1 MVVKIVV
8 FLVSMDSKAL
18 EKLLK
23 AQQVQFEQ
31 MMERMLQPNS
41 VKVNEADL
49 YTKLSGLISEFE
61 FNVVRGM
68 TFESWF
74 GKYSSYFEIEG
85 KELPESVKVRLLV
98 SKLGPEEYAQFE
110 RKMLPVK
117 LSEMKF
123 KDLISELAKEFGD
136 PRSQLLKRF
145 EALNDKCSA
154 QQDIVEFG
162 NRVNAQCERAQMSL
176 SIEEL
181 KILIFI
187 SGIPSEQ
194 IAVRQMAMKFVENK
208 TSQDQPVSLKEVI
221 DQCRNYLANK
231 SEAVYMSKEKPAEV
245 KEEVRPIEVNLVQK
259 KKSSESLGSK
269 KGRDSQCQWSKPN
282 GFNKPWRS
290 YGHKPEVKCYNC
302 GNMGHLAWQ
311 CRSSSKYYKP
321 KVNYQNNYHS
331 GAPFCGIGEVSER
344 LNPVEWITKT
354 VKVNGH
360 KIEMIVDTG
369 SQMNIVTPKVWEEI
383 GCPKLEEVKFQ
394 GKGIG
399 ETSFDIQGKWKC
411 FLEVDRKEV
420 KVEMCVVKGSKNV
433 LGLPVLQKI
442 SDGVKFNKYNPKKK
456 YRNQDGKVSK
466 LNLFPNG
473 TKVKVKNT
481 NNRNG
486 KIEWLSGEVIRKTDN
501 AWKIKVQV
509 LKNIVTRTAREIRND
524 EFANS
529 KKSAHIALQSL
540 DISKNSAIEATIIEG
555 SISSGPDLN
564 SSVAGTSK
572 RGHDDNDKD
581 DNKMMSC

>member
-1 MVVKIVV
+1 
-8 FLVSMDSKAL
+8 
-18 EKLLK
+18 
-23 AQQVQFEQ
+23 
-31 MMERMLQPNS
+31 
-41 VKVNEADL
+41 
-49 YTKLSGLISEFE
+49 
-61 FNVVRGM
+61 
-68 TFESWF
+68 
-74 GKYSSYFEIEG
+74 
-85 KELPESVKVRLLV
+85 
-98 SKLGPEEYAQFE
+98 
-110 RKMLPVK
+110 
-117 LSEMKF
+117 
-123 KDLISELAKEFGD
+123 
-136 PRSQLLKRF
+136 
-145 EALNDKCSA
+145 
-154 QQDIVEFG
+154 
-162 NRVNAQCERAQMSL
+162 
-176 SIEEL
+176 
-181 KILIFI
+181 
-187 SGIPSEQ
+187 
-194 IAVRQMAMKFVENK
+194 
-208 TSQDQPVSLKEVI
+208 
-221 DQCRNYLANK
+221 
-231 SEAVYMSKEKPAEV
+231 
-245 KEEVRPIEVNLVQK
+245 
-259 KKSSESLGSK
+259 
-269 KGRDSQCQWSKPN
+269 
-282 GFNKPWRS
+282 
-290 YGHKPEVKCYNC
+290 
-302 GNMGHLAWQ
+302 
-311 CRSSSKYYKP
+311 
-321 KVNYQNNYHS
+321 
-331 GAPFCGIGEVSER
+331 
-344 LNPVEWITKT
+344 
-354 VKVNGH
+354 
-360 KIEMIVDTG
+360 
-369 SQMNIVTPKVWEEI
+369 MNIVTPKVWEEI

-509 LKNIVTRTAREIRND
+509 LKNSVTRTAREIRND

-540 DISKNSAIEATIIEG
+540 DISKNSAIEATISEG

>member
-1 MVVKIVV
+1 
-8 FLVSMDSKAL
+8 
-18 EKLLK
+18 
-23 AQQVQFEQ
+23 
-31 MMERMLQPNS
+31 MMERMLQPNN
-41 VKVNEADL
+41 VKVHEADL

-61 FNVVRGM
+61 FNALRGM

-74 GKYSSYFEIEG
+74 GKHSSYFEIEG

-123 KDLISELAKEFGD
+123 TDLISELSKEFGD
-136 PRSQLLKRF
+136 PRSKLFKRF

-245 KEEVRPIEVNLVQK
+245 KEVRPIEVNLVQK
-259 KKSSESLGSK
+259 KKSSESLESK

-282 GFNKPWRS
+282 DFNKPWRS

-311 CRSSSKYYKP
+311 CSSSKYYKP
-321 KVNYQNNYHS
+321 KVNYRNNYHS
-331 GAPFCGIGEVSER
+331 GAPFFGIGEVSER

-369 SQMNIVTPKVWEEI
+369 SQMNIVTPKVWEKI

-399 ETSFDIQGKWKC
+399 ETSFEIKGKWKC

-442 SDGVKFNKYNPKKK
+442 SDGVKFNKYKSKK

-466 LNLFPNG
+466 FNLFPNG

-481 NNRNG
+481 NNRTG
-486 KIEWLSGEVIRKTDN
+486 RIEWLSGEVIRKTDN
-501 AWKIKVQV
+501 AWKIKVPI
-509 LKNIVTRTAREIRND
+509 LKNIITRSAKEIRND
-524 EFANS
+524 DFANS
-529 KKSAHIALQSL
+529 KKSAHLALQNL
-540 DISKNSAIEATIIEG
+540 DISKNSAIEATISEG
-555 SISSGPDLN
+555 SINSAQEQDSSIQ
-564 SSVAGTSK
+564 GTSK
-572 RGHDDNDKD
+572 GGRDDDDNSGGYDKD
-581 DNKMMSC
+581 DYQMMSC